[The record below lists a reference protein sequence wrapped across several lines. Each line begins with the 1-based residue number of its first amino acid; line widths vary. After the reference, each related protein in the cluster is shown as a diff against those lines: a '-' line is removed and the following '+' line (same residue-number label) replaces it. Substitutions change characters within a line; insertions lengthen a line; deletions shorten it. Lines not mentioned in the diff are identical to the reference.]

1 MVMVVAVVMVAV
13 EMMVVMVGD
22 DGDDSLRRAKYLH
35 NCDLIGSS
43 K

>member
-1 MVMVVAVVMVAV
+1 MVMVAV
-13 EMMVVMVGD
+13 EMMVVVVVVGD